1 MAVASPL
8 NIGKSVNPL
17 KSVGGAIFG
26 ANRTIKNIGGILFRR
41 TKFKRESI
49 ATSKTLT
56 NKRIENENRA
66 ERETELEAPN
76 LAKTP
81 SGASSLA
88 NSSGGSFLD
97 RIIGFLGYTAAGWI
111 LNNIPTWIGLGKEF
125 IARLQKA
132 GQIISSVASDAINIV
147 GGFGNVLGAVGKNIL
162 SFDIFDSSK
171 RLQNAVGDLNASF
184 EDMGKQFNDGFK
196 LVSTPLTTKSGEGSY
211 SGANVPSTGTPSPDQ
226 GAYPETPMPSGGQLY
241 ESKGGQ
247 KIKRSEFGRGFKVKD
262 NLGSGKSA
270 FGHTGQDVPMETG
283 TPLSLV
289 ATGVVVEA
297 STGYNGGYGNFVAIK
312 LDDGRYIKVNHL
324 SKILVKQGDK
334 VGAGSGAN
342 GGVRVIG
349 LVGSTGLSTGSHMH
363 IDVGTGYNRSS
374 AAITGLMNP
383 AEFILNGGI
392 VRGGD
397 VKSTGKISQTSSGP
411 KPPVSQPQK
420 TLMGQPAPSGGTL
433 STPQLVALAKQSGM
447 TKRVNVNGYSGP
459 LDVLMGAVAMQESR
473 GKSTSMRSDTQVYG
487 LWQIRWP
494 VHAPNLKKIGIT
506 SPEQLYNP
514 LMNAKAA
521 KMIYDSQGITAWSGF
536 TDGKYKQFLPEA
548 QKAAGIS
555 PSQYSSAQIASTPS
569 PSGQMQ
575 QQLTPERTG
584 QDIFVFDTG
593 AGQSPPPAA
602 PSGGG
607 GGGAPAAPG
616 DFTMVNNF
624 IKKQLLL
631 DLVYL

>member
-1 MAVASPL
+1 MVVASPL
-8 NIGKSVNPL
+8 NIGKSTNPL
-17 KSVGGAIFG
+17 RSVGGAISG

-66 ERETELEAPN
+66 DRESELEAPN
-76 LAKTP
+76 LTKTRA
-81 SGASSLA
+81 GALNLA
-88 NSSGGSFLD
+88 NNSGGSFLD
-97 RIIGFLGYTAAGWI
+97 RIIGFLGYTTAGWI
-111 LNNIPTWIGLGKEF
+111 LNNLPTWIGLGKEF
-125 IARLQKA
+125 IARIQKA
-132 GQIISSVASDAINIV
+132 GQIISSVANDAINIV

-162 SFDIFDSSK
+162 SFDILDSSK

-211 SGANVPSTGTPSPDQ
+211 SGANVPSTGTPSTNE

-297 STGYNGGYGNFVAIK
+297 STGYNGGYGNFVVIK
-312 LDDGRYIKVNHL
+312 LDDGRYIKINHL

-349 LVGSTGLSTGSHMH
+349 LVGSSGLSTGPHMH
-363 IDVGTGYNRSS
+363 LDVGTGYNRSS

-411 KPPVSQPQK
+411 KPPVSQPRNALIGK
-420 TLMGQPAPSGGTL
+420 AAPSGGTL
-433 STPQLVALAKQSGM
+433 STDQLVSLAKQAGFNQ
-447 TKRVNVNGYSGP
+447 KNAVIAA
-459 LDVLMGAVAMQESR
+459 AVAKAESGGGSSKVNDNR
-473 GKSTSMRSDTQVYG
+473 RTGDLSYG
-487 LWQIRWP
+487 LWQINMIDKLGPER
-494 VHAPNLKKIGIT
+494 LKQFGI
-506 SPEQLYNP
+506 SSYEQLKDP
-514 LMNAKAA
+514 LTNAKAA
-521 KMIYDSQGITAWSGF
+521 FILSGGSNFSPWSVYKS
-536 TDGKYKQFLPEA
+536 GKYKQFLPEA

-555 PSQYSSAQIASTPS
+555 PSQYSSAQVAVSSPQPSSNTP
-569 PSGQMQ
+569 

-584 QDIFVFDTG
+584 QDILVFDTG

-607 GGGAPAAPG
+607 GGGAPAAP
-616 DFTMVNNF
+616 DNFTMVNNF